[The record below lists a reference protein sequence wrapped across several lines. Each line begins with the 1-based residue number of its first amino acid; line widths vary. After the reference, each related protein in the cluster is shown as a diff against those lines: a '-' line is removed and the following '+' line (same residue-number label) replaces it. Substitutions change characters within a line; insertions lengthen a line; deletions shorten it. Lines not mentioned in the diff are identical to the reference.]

1 MRTSSHALT
10 TTLLT
15 LIALA
20 PVTQL
25 GNAQNAQGQPNPS
38 LGEQAYQRSCAACHD
53 NGVARSPPRDAL
65 AKLSPQRILRTMDF
79 GLMMSAA
86 YPLSRDERNAVAQ
99 FLGKGTDAQAI
110 TASAMCKPSHKVMS
124 KPSKASWESW
134 SPTLANTRFQSAAGA
149 GLNASQLDKLELK
162 WAFGFPGDVISFAA
176 PTLLNGTMFMGS
188 AGGMV
193 QAVDAGSGCIHW
205 SFTANGPV
213 RTPPTIAKTKSGH
226 SLLLTDQIGGVYALD
241 ARTGRAQ
248 WQMKVEQ
255 HDSTRLTGT
264 ITTHNG
270 VAYVP
275 AASWEETRAVDPKY
289 VCCTF
294 RGSLSAVRVTDGKVL
309 WKTFFVDPPQK
320 TGVSSAGTD
329 LYGPSGVGVWAA
341 PTIDAKRGLIYVAT
355 GDNYSHPA
363 TSLSDAILA
372 LDISTGRIMWAQQTL
387 ANDVFNAMCPRG
399 VIANCGP
406 DHDFAAPAM
415 LVRTTSGHEVLVA
428 GQKSGVVF
436 GLDPDA
442 KGKVLWQTRVGK
454 GGTAGGV
461 QWGMA
466 TDGRNV
472 YAATAD
478 AIRTQ
483 GDPSSLQIGN
493 AVFDPVLG
501 GGLTALNVLTG
512 EKAWFAPSTPCKR
525 ESVGCSPAQ
534 PGSVTAIPGAVFSG
548 AMDGH
553 IRAFSTDDGRLL
565 WDFNTQQN
573 FTTVN
578 GVPAAGG
585 SLDGAGAVVVDG
597 MVYVNSGYPRLGGVP
612 GNVMLAFGL
621 RN

>member
-1 MRTSSHALT
+1 MMRTS
-10 TTLLT
+10 
-15 LIALA
+15 IALYIA
-20 PVTQL
+20 LIVGQL
-25 GNAQNAQGQPNPS
+25 AVMQAAVAQQTASPTATS

-99 FLGKGTDAQAI
+99 LLGKGADAQAI
-110 TASAMCKPSHKVMS
+110 AASAMCKPTHKVMS
-124 KPSKASWESW
+124 RPSKASWESW
-134 SPTLANTRFQSAAGA
+134 SPTLANARFQPATSA
-149 GLNASQLDKLELK
+149 GLTAAQLGQLELK

-176 PTLLNGTMFMGS
+176 PTLLNDTMFMGS
-188 AGGMV
+188 AGGAV
-193 QAVDAGSGCIHW
+193 HAVDARSGCIHW
-205 SFTANGPV
+205 SFMADGPV
-213 RTPPTIAKTKSGH
+213 RTPPTITKTKLGH
-226 SLLLTDQIGGVYALD
+226 SLLFTDQIGGVYALD
-241 ARTGRAQ
+241 AKTGRAQ

-270 VAYVP
+270 IAYVP

-329 LYGPSGVGVWAA
+329 LYGPSGVGVWSA
-341 PTIDAKRGLIYVAT
+341 PTIDTKRGLIYLAT
-355 GDNYSHPA
+355 GNNYSHPSTA
-363 TSLSDAILA
+363 LSASILA
-372 LDISTGRIMWAQQTL
+372 LNISTGNIAWSQQTL
-387 ANDVFNAMCPRG
+387 ANDVFNAQCPRG
-399 VIANCGP
+399 VVVNCGP
-406 DHDFAAPAM
+406 DHDFAAPVV
-415 LVRTTSGHEVLVA
+415 LVRTAQGRDVLVA

-442 KGKVLWQTRVGK
+442 HGKVLWQTRIGK

-493 AVFDPVLG
+493 AVFDPVSG

-512 EKAWFAPSTPCKR
+512 EKVWFAPSTPCKP

-534 PGSVTAIPGAVFSG
+534 PGAVTAIPGAVFSG

-621 RN
+621 RK

>member
-1 MRTSSHALT
+1 MPTSMQALSTAVLALVT
-10 TTLLT
+10 TALLQ
-15 LIALA
+15 
-20 PVTQL
+20 PV
-25 GNAQNAQGQPNPS
+25 NAQISQGQANPA
-38 LGEQAYQRSCAACHD
+38 LGEQAYQRACAACHD

-99 FLGKGTDAQAI
+99 FLGKGVDAQAI
-110 TASAMCKPSHKVMS
+110 AASAMCKPSHKVMS
-124 KPSKASWESW
+124 KPSKANWESW
-134 SPTLANTRFQSAAGA
+134 SPTLANTRYQSAAGA
-149 GLNASQLDKLELK
+149 GLTAAQLDKLELK

-188 AGGMV
+188 AGGAV
-193 QAVDAGSGCIHW
+193 QAVDARSGCIHW
-205 SFTANGPV
+205 SFMADGPV

-226 SLLLTDQIGGVYALD
+226 SLLFTDQIGGVYALD

-264 ITTHNG
+264 ITTYNG
-270 VAYVP
+270 IAYVP

-294 RGSLSAVRVTDGKVL
+294 RGSVSAVRVADGKVL
-309 WKTFFVDPPQK
+309 WKTFLVDAPQK

-329 LYGPSGVGVWAA
+329 LYGPSGVGVWSA
-341 PTIDAKRGLIYVAT
+341 PTIDAKRGLVYVAT
-355 GDNYSHPA
+355 GDNYSHPGSA
-363 TSLSDAILA
+363 LSDAIVA
-372 LDISTGRIMWAQQTL
+372 LDIPTGHIVWSQQTS

-399 VIANCGP
+399 VVTNCGP

-415 LVRTTSGHEVLVA
+415 LVRTATGREVLVA

-442 KGKVLWQTRVGK
+442 KGKLLWQTRVGK
-454 GGTAGGV
+454 GGVGGGV

-466 TDGRNV
+466 SDNRNV

-478 AIRTQ
+478 YKRAQ
-483 GDPSSLQIGN
+483 GDPSSLVVGN
-493 AVFDPVLG
+493 AAFDPVVG

-512 EKAWFAPSTPCKR
+512 EKAWFAPSTPCKPG
-525 ESVGCSPAQ
+525 SVGCSPAQ
-534 PGSVTAIPGAVFSG
+534 PGAVTAIPGAVFSG

-565 WDFNTQQN
+565 WDFNTQQS

-621 RN
+621 RQ